1 MPQRR
6 TRNSRGTGRSE
17 LQPQLPAQP
26 LRVPRRALLGV
37 EAVGFA
43 EAVAVTKLDRLA
55 RSVRDLTNLAAEL
68 EALGV
73 TLVVLDSMRVSSKC
87 RLYPNTYPSSISA
100 SAPRSP

>member
-17 LQPQLPAQP
+17 LQPQLPPQP

-73 TLVVLDSMRVSSKC
+73 TLVVLDSMRVSRKC
-87 RLYPNTYPSSISA
+87 RLYPNTSSISA